1 MAKKKAIGLN
11 EDGIRL
17 ADLEGL
23 TAAPEE
29 SVYYTLGNTYKD
41 TASMVTEEGETVE
54 CECEE
59 FDDPEDEI
67 NLPGSTTLKFSTSDL
82 DPESCYKA
90 FGGELS
96 VDKKEWTAPENFKSK
111 EVAIQY
117 TTRSGIKVTIG
128 RAKLSTR
135 MNWEIKKNGYGLL
148 EHTAKLLI
156 PKIEGM
162 KKMRVITE

>member
-29 SVYYTLGNTYKD
+29 SAYYTLGNTYKD
-41 TASMVTEEGETVE
+41 SASMVTEEGETIE

-82 DPESCYKA
+82 DPESCFKA

-96 VDKKEWTAPENFKSK
+96 DDKKTWTAPTNFKSK
-111 EVAIQY
+111 EVAVKF
-117 TTRSGIKVTIG
+117 TTRTGQKMLIG
-128 RAKLSTR
+128 RAKMTSR
-135 MNWEIKKNGYGLL
+135 MNWEIKKNGYGLI
-148 EHTAKLLI
+148 EHSLKVLTPTI
-156 PKIEGM
+156 DGM
-162 KKMRVITE
+162 KKMQNITE